1 MYLVI
6 FKNKQRTMNFKIL
19 SFFVWMF
26 SCELNILVYKKALQ
40 LLQLFIHR
48 IAELGMSCSFTNKI
62 KPD

>member
-40 LLQLFIHR
+40 LFIHS

>member
-6 FKNKQRTMNFKIL
+6 FKNKQRTMNFRIL

-40 LLQLFIHR
+40 LFIHR